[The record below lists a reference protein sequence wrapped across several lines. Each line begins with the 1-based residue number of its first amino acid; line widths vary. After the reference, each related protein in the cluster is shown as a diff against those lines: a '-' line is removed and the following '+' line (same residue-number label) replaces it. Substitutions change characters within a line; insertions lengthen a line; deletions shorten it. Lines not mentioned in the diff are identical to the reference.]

1 MDVLNDIKKRLE
13 FLKEMGVMELPISMA
28 SQVKAESVASKD
40 RPLSERVRECEKC
53 ALSSERINAVPG
65 AGGAGRG
72 IMFVSMMPA
81 EEEDRD
87 ARLFSG
93 KGGEL
98 LLLIIT
104 GALKMTRDDV
114 YVTNAVKCRGKGGR
128 LPSGEEIKECLPY
141 LQEEINAVR
150 PKVIITLG
158 NEVINAL
165 LDRSEGVSGLRGKF
179 YSYKGIK
186 LTPIYHPMELLE
198 KPSLK
203 REAHEDIKMVVS
215 EINSRAGINEKGR

>member
-1 MDVLNDIKKRLE
+1 MDVLNDIKERLE
-13 FLKEMGVMELPISMA
+13 FLKEMGVMELRVNLAP
-28 SQVKAESVASKD
+28 QVKAEFVASKD
-40 RPLSERVRECEKC
+40 APLSERVRECKKC

-72 IMFVSMMPA
+72 IMFVSIMPA

-104 GALKMTRDDV
+104 GAFKMTRDDV
-114 YVTNAVKCRGKGGR
+114 YVTNVVKCRGKGGR
-128 LPSGEEIKECLPY
+128 FPSAEEISQCLPY
-141 LQEEINAVR
+141 LQEEINVVS

-158 NEVINAL
+158 DGAINAL
-165 LDRSEGVSGLRGKF
+165 LNRPPKADEGVAGLRGKF

-186 LTPIYHPMELLE
+186 ITPIYHPMELLE

-215 EINSRAGINEKGR
+215 ELNLKGRHQ